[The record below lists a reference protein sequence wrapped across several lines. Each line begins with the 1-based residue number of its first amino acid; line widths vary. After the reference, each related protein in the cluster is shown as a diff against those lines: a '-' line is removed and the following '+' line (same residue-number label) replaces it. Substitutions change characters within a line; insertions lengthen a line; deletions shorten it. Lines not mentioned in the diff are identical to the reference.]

1 MGAGHET
8 SATTVSWALMVL
20 AQDHAVQD
28 KLRAEIG
35 ALLHK
40 VRLESKH
47 DDVDLPFNEVDK
59 LPYLDHFLKEV
70 LRVYPPGTWCY
81 FAPPP
86 PPISA

>member
-35 ALLHK
+35 ALLRK
-40 VRLESKH
+40 VRLGAQ
-47 DDVDLPFNEVDK
+47 DDDDEDLSFNEVDK

-70 LRVYPPGTWCY
+70 LRVYPPGTW
-81 FAPPP
+81 
-86 PPISA
+86 